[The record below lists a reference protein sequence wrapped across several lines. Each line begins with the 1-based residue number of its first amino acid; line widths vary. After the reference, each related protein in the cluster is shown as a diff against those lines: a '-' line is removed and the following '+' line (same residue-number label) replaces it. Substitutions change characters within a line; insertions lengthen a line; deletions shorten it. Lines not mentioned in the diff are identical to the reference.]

1 MQGFDFVV
9 IVDLRLPGAE
19 ARSLAG
25 LLDAMTAR
33 GQSVGLIS
41 VMGPLADPRRHVA
54 RPLGA
59 RLKSGRVR
67 WLATPGPIEAEVA
80 LVHHLAPLLA
90 DPDRITRVDARK
102 VLIRVDQPIRPPIDL
117 DAVLERA
124 SWFFGRRPALLAAD
138 SRVAASLPA
147 SADIVDGFWPPPAVA
162 QPAAE
167 AAPGQ
172 PRLVG
177 YPPPPATDL
186 EALEVAWLE
195 DADGETPAE
204 ALATATA
211 LLAPVLTARETEAL
225 ASGVPLVSTGPFA
238 AEWQPCCVP
247 LETFLA
253 AAADE
258 RRQHLAA
265 ARAETLQQAT
275 ALAPE
280 TWLDRLEAVV
290 GPGSP
295 PRPSLRVRAEEQAP
309 ARVLFVS
316 PNGVGMGHLTRQLA
330 IARRLPPAIR
340 PVFLSLSQAVHVVE
354 RFGFSWEHAPGPAGV
369 GIDTSRWTSDFAQRL
384 GDAIAFYDARAIVFD
399 GNHPYRALCDARQG
413 FLERPF
419 IWIRRGLWRKDAGWD
434 AIRRGDAFDLVIEPG
449 EIASRLDR
457 GVTSERGDA
466 RRVGPVTLLGPDELL
481 SRDDARAALEIPPG
495 ALAVLVQLGSG
506 NNFDTRAV
514 LDHVLDACLSIR
526 DCHVR
531 VVRWLISSADHAL
544 TVGPRDRVRSLRGF
558 PLCRYAAAFDF
569 AISAAGYNSTHELL
583 AAGLPAIFVPNEN
596 PIMDEQEA
604 RALHAERLGAAY
616 LARAGDPARLLWA
629 IDAMRDPGRRAA
641 MRRRMAALPSPTGA
655 AETAAIVALHALSLQ
670 ARGDGPRVP
679 SAGPHW

>member
-33 GQSVGLIS
+33 GRSVGLIS
-41 VMGPLADPRRHVA
+41 VMGPLADPRRHIA
-54 RPLGA
+54 RPPGA
-59 RLKSGRVR
+59 RLRAGRVR

-90 DPDRITRVDARK
+90 DPDRIARVDARH
-102 VLIRVDQPIRPPIDL
+102 VLLRVDQPITPRIDL

-124 SWFFGRRPALLAAD
+124 TWFFGRRPALLATD
-138 SRVAASLPA
+138 SRVLASLPA
-147 SADIVDGFWPPPAVA
+147 AVDIVGGLWPPPAVA
-162 QPAAE
+162 RPAVE
-167 AAPGQ
+167 AAPNH
-172 PRLVG
+172 PRLIG
-177 YPPPPATDL
+177 YPPPPASAI
-186 EALEVAWLE
+186 EALDVAWIG
-195 DADGETPAE
+195 DADGETPTAE
-204 ALATATA
+204 LATATA

-247 LETFLA
+247 FETLLA

-258 RRQHLAA
+258 RSRRLAA
-265 ARAETLQQAT
+265 ARAETLQHRA
-275 ALAPE
+275 ALAPQA
-280 TWLDRLEAVV
+280 WLDRLEAVV
-290 GPGSP
+290 GAASP
-295 PRPSLRVRAEEQAP
+295 PPPSLRVRADEQAP

-354 RFGFSWEHAPGPAGV
+354 RFGFSWEHVPGPGSV
-369 GIDTSRWTSDFAQRL
+369 GIDTDRWTADFAQRL
-384 GDAIAFYDARAIVFD
+384 LDAIAFYDARAIVFD
-399 GNHPYRALCDARQG
+399 GNYPYRALCNARQG

-419 IWIRRGLWRKDAGWD
+419 IWIRRGLWRRDAGWQ
-434 AIRRGDAFDLVIEPG
+434 AVQRSAEFDLVIEPG
-449 EIASRLDR
+449 EIASRLDH

-466 RRVGPVTLLGPDELL
+466 RHVGPITLLGPDELL
-481 SRDDARAALEIPPG
+481 PRDAARAALEIPPG
-495 ALAVLVQLGSG
+495 ALAVLVQLGAG
-506 NNFDTRAV
+506 NNFDTRSV
-514 LDHVLDACLSIR
+514 LERVLDACRRIR

-531 VVRWLISSADHAL
+531 VVRWLISSADHELA
-544 TVGPRDRVRSLRGF
+544 VGPRGSVRSLRGF
-558 PLCRYAAAFDF
+558 PLCRFAAAFDF

-641 MRRRMAALPSPTGA
+641 MRRRMADLPPPTGA
-655 AETAAIVALHALSLQ
+655 SEAAAIVALHALSLQ